1 MKRIL
6 SRFFRFIHRTF
17 NAIPIE
23 IFIIGTIL
31 CFCGIIAGI
40 VSLLDLYKVIGA
52 TTALVL
58 CIGVALGNGF
68 GFILMVNG
76 SSHADWRKFPSG
88 RTSSGLLYLAGML
101 ISVSGLVSYIVCM
114 VLWGISSF
122 MYWLFGVVIP
132 AWIDPEEREDDV

>member
-17 NAIPIE
+17 NAIPLE
-23 IFIIGTIL
+23 PFIIGTIL
-31 CFCGIIAGI
+31 CLFGIILGI
-40 VSLLDLYKVIGA
+40 VSLCGCQKVISE

-58 CIGVALGNGF
+58 CIGVALSNVF

-76 SSHADWRKFPSG
+76 SSHADWRAFPSG
-88 RTSSGLLYLAGML
+88 RTSSGLLYFSGML
-101 ISVSGLVSYIVCM
+101 ISVSGLVCYLVCM
-114 VLWGISSF
+114 AIWGISSF

-132 AWIDPEEREDDV
+132 AWIDPKEREDDV

>member
-1 MKRIL
+1 MKRLL

-23 IFIIGTIL
+23 VFIVGTIL
-31 CFCGIIAGI
+31 CLCGIILGI
-40 VSLLDLYKVIGA
+40 ISLFECQKVIGE
-52 TTALVL
+52 TTALVA
-58 CIGVALGNGF
+58 CIVVALGNVF

-76 SSHADWRKFPSG
+76 SSHADWRAFPSG

-101 ISVSGLVSYIVCM
+101 ISVSGLVCYLFCM
-114 VLWGISSF
+114 AIWGISSF

-132 AWIDPEEREDDV
+132 AWIDPEEREDDK